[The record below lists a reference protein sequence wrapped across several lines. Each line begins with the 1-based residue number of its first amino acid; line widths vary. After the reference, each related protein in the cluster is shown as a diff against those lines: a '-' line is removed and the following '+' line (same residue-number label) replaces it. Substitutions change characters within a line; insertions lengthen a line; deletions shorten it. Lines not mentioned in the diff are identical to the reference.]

1 MMVKIFIKN
10 NRGFIIA
17 ANHWFAGSE
26 SIIIMSAGFTGD
38 KSMEGRFDKIA
49 EKFCES
55 GYGVIAYDYCGCGES
70 DDEILMPGN
79 AVQDLYS
86 VIAYAKNRGY
96 SNIGLYGQ
104 SYGSLI
110 SLRAYSK
117 DIGSIVLAGAITG
130 TVKYDWNKYYS
141 EKQVEELNRTGYM
154 IIKKNSKTRD
164 VVIINRELLDD
175 FDQIDQE
182 SLLSKVKCPV
192 LIIHGDKGEEEI
204 MLLKITQRG
213 IRFLPRESR
222 IEIIEG
228 ADHKFNESSNEI
240 AKLAIKWF
248 RNSFS

>member
-1 MMVKIFIKN
+1 MVKIFIKN